1 MKSKSFMIEVV
12 RSTRVKSLRRQ
23 IVLYSLFALLF
34 SPFTSL
40 RTLACGGDS
49 WGPSMSDYFCLVQPL
64 DPDVT
69 GVDAVAESVDF
80 WYDYL
85 NGSLSKE
92 ALKEAVENAT
102 SADYDNPEE
111 SENALVAALYKRG
124 NTNALTYLKLNNRLY
139 KLNTWMHSW
148 DYERP
153 TDGQYHQLV
162 YDIARLQN
170 DGKLDERIVYLRMRA
185 LYCGKRYDDVEAN
198 WQQFASKWKESPL
211 KRRAR
216 GYLGGVYYQREQY
229 VEALEIFD
237 ANGDMQS
244 INKCVSRLLNPDKL
258 TELYEKKKDSRVLGY
273 VIQDYANY
281 LYHALSSEDEW
292 GTIWPQVKRDYNK
305 MLTLAERV
313 VKEKKVKDLALWQD
327 FVGFLYFAVHDD
339 DKAYEVF
346 GKVANMKA
354 TQEEKNF
361 ARYFR
366 FLASFNSSNR
376 PSDFTTYLLT
386 ETENL
391 LKTNTQESADDEN
404 TYNASP
410 AFAICT
416 FELPTRLYKYC
427 GSLGNEHAQMLVLSI
442 FGDVYGV
449 DDKYFLNF
457 SELSDHTWSADKV
470 IEFYNKLKTPAT
482 DPLIA
487 GLTKLSPQELT
498 PTIQEL
504 IGTKLMREGN
514 FDKAVTYLE
523 GLPMSLLKEQGIA
536 PYLNLRTF
544 SKRDFE
550 RENYRYE
557 DSDDIT
563 EYRNV
568 KLEFCRDMAA
578 KMRLL
583 PTLHGNQLSDLAY
596 ELANKCFQASPAGDL
611 WALSEYSW
619 SSVDIH
625 YNNLNKLAIE
635 YLRLAIQNTTDMQR
649 LKKCYYGL
657 AAVPQEETTKYY
669 YNWDTKTYVFD
680 LQGSELE
687 GYDWLAKNLPPTD
700 ELRRSCDYINA
711 YIASR

>member
-1 MKSKSFMIEVV
+1 MIEVV

-139 KLNTWMHSW
+139 KLNTWMRSW

-216 GYLGGVYYQREQY
+216 GYMGGVYYQREQY

-244 INKCVSRLLNPDKL
+244 INKCVSRLLDPDKL
-258 TELYEKKKDSRVLGY
+258 AQLYEKKKDSRVLGY

-327 FVGFLYFAVHDD
+327 FVGFLYFSAHDD
-339 DKAYEVF
+339 DKAYEAF
-346 GKVANMKA
+346 GKVEKMKG
-354 TQEEKNF
+354 TQAEKDF
-361 ARYFR
+361 ARYFK
-366 FLASFNSSNR
+366 FLASFNADAR
-376 PSDFTTYLLT
+376 PADFTSYLLA
-386 ETENL
+386 ETNNL
-391 LKTNTQESADDEN
+391 LEAYNRYIDDESEDRELSPVYSI
-404 TYNASP
+404 YN
-410 AFAICT
+410 FA
-416 FELPTRLYKYC
+416 LPTCLYKYC
-427 GSLGNEHAQMLVLSI
+427 QSLGNEHAQKLVLCI
-442 FGDVYGV
+442 FDEVYGIG
-449 DDKYFLNF
+449 DEYCLNF
-457 SELSDHTWSADKV
+457 REIIDHKWSADELIK
-470 IEFYNKLKTPAT
+470 FYEDIKNPPA
-482 DPLIA
+482 DQ
-487 GLTKLSPQELT
+487 LTKGLSAMTKASLT
-498 PTIQEL
+498 PEVQEL
-504 IGTKLMREGN
+504 IGTKLMREGK
-514 FDKAVTYLE
+514 FEKAIGYLE
-523 GLPMSLLKEQGIA
+523 NLPQSMLQEQGIA
-536 PYLNLRTF
+536 PYINLRNF

-550 RENYRYE
+550 REDYSYLN
-557 DSDDIT
+557 SGDIK

-568 KLEFCRDMAA
+568 KLEFCRDMADKT
-578 KMRLL
+578 KM
-583 PTLHGNQLSDLAY
+583 LHSLRGNQLSDLAY
-596 ELANKCFQASPAGDL
+596 EIANKCFQASPAGDL

-657 AAVPQEETTKYY
+657 AAVPQEEVIKYY

-680 LQGSELE
+680 LHGSELE

-711 YIASR
+711 YIASK